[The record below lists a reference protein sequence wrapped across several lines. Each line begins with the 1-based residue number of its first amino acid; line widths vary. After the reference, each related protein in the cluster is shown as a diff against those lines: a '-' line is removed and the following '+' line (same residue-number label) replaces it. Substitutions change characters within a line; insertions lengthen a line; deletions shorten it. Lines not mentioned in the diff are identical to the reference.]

1 MSTILHSSPI
11 YGPVHSRRM
20 GLSLGINLM
29 PEDGKICTFDCIY
42 CECGF
47 NQDREPM
54 TNRPTREEVAKA
66 LETRLKEMSAHHE
79 MPNVLTFAGNGEPTG
94 HPQFPEIVDDTIALR
109 DRYCPEAAISVLS
122 NATLIHR
129 KAVYDALMKIDKNIM
144 KLDTAD
150 IDYIK
155 LVDRPVNSHYDIQDI
170 IESLQTF
177 QGHVIIQTMF
187 MKGWFEDR
195 NINNTQE
202 KFVGPWLKAI
212 RQIMPSG
219 VMIYTIDRKTPAPNL
234 EKATHE
240 ELDAIAERVRN
251 SGIACHVSY

>member
-129 KAVYDALMKIDKNIM
+129 KAVYDALMNIDKNIM

-150 IDYIK
+150 ID
-155 LVDRPVNSHYDIQDI
+155 
-170 IESLQTF
+170 
-177 QGHVIIQTMF
+177 
-187 MKGWFEDR
+187 
-195 NINNTQE
+195 
-202 KFVGPWLKAI
+202 
-212 RQIMPSG
+212 
-219 VMIYTIDRKTPAPNL
+219 
-234 EKATHE
+234 
-240 ELDAIAERVRN
+240 
-251 SGIACHVSY
+251 